1 MATDYYGVL
10 GLTPGASDNDIK
22 RAYRKLARDLHPDVN
37 PDPGA
42 KERFQEVN
50 RAYQALT
57 DPEKRRIVDLGG
69 APFDAGAAAGAGS
82 PFTTGFGGLGDI
94 MDAFFG
100 GGAGTRGARR
110 RAQGGGTSTRGPRSR
125 VRAGGDAL
133 IRVELDLDETA
144 FGTTKE
150 ITVDTAVLCTTCTG
164 AGTAPGT
171 HATTCTTCAGRGEV
185 QSVQRSFLGQVVS
198 TRTCPSCGGTGQIIP
213 EPCPQCGGDG
223 RVRARRT
230 IPVKVP
236 AGVEDGMRIRLTGH
250 GEVGSGGGPA
260 GDLYVEIHE
269 RPHPVFPRD
278 GEDLHCR
285 VTLPMTSAALGTT
298 LNLETL
304 DGETDL
310 DIKPGTQ
317 SGSVLTLRGQGAPR
331 LRATGRGSLV
341 VHVEVQTPTRLDPEQ
356 EKLLRELAAL
366 RGEDRPESH
375 HEAQGGLFSRVRD
388 AFNGR

>member
-10 GLTPGASDNDIK
+10 GLAHGASDSDIK
-22 RAYRKLARDLHPDVN
+22 RAYRRMARDLHPDVN
-37 PDPGA
+37 PEPGA
-42 KERFQEVN
+42 KERFQEVT
-50 RAYQALT
+50 RAYEALT

-69 APFDAGAAAGAGS
+69 DPFDAGAGSAGNPFAG
-82 PFTTGFGGLGDI
+82 GFGGLGDI

-100 GGAGTRGARR
+100 GATA
-110 RAQGGGTSTRGPRSR
+110 RGPRSR
-125 VRAGGDAL
+125 VRAGRDAL
-133 IRVELDLDETA
+133 IPIELELDETV
-144 FGTTKE
+144 FGTTKD
-150 ITVDTAVLCTTCTG
+150 ITVDTAILCSTCSG

-171 HATTCTTCAGRGEV
+171 HPVTCATCSGRGEV
-185 QSVQRSFLGQVVS
+185 QSVQRGLLGQVVS
-198 TRTCPSCGGTGQIIP
+198 SRTCPTCAGTGQVIP

-223 RVRARRT
+223 RVRSRRT
-230 IPVKVP
+230 IPVKIP

-250 GEVGSGGGPA
+250 GEVGPGGGPA

-269 RPHPVFPRD
+269 RPHEVFTRD

-285 VTLPMTSAALGTT
+285 VTLPMTAAALGTT
-298 LNLETL
+298 LTLKTL

-317 SGSVLTLRGQGAPR
+317 AGSVLTLRAQGAPR
-331 LRATGRGSLV
+331 LRATGRGNLL

-366 RGEDRPESH
+366 RGEDQPESH
-375 HEAQGGLFSRVRD
+375 REAQGGLFSRVRD

>member
-10 GLTPGASDNDIK
+10 GLAQGATDSEIK
-22 RAYRKLARDLHPDVN
+22 KAYRRLARDLHPDVN
-37 PDPGA
+37 PDPEA
-42 KERFQEVN
+42 KERFQEVT
-50 RAYQALT
+50 RAYEALT

-69 APFDAGAAAGAGS
+69 DPFDSGAGGGGG
-82 PFTTGFGGLGDI
+82 FGQAGFGGLGDI

-100 GGAGTRGARR
+100 GASA
-110 RAQGGGTSTRGPRSR
+110 RGPRSR
-125 VRAGGDAL
+125 TRAGRDAL
-133 IRVELDLDETA
+133 IPVELELDETV

-150 ITVDTAVLCTTCTG
+150 ITVDTAVLCDTCAG

-171 HATTCTTCAGRGEV
+171 HPVTCATCSGRGEV
-185 QSVQRSFLGQVVS
+185 QSVQRGFLGQVVTS
-198 TRTCPSCGGTGQIIP
+198 RPCPTCSATGQVIP
-213 EPCPQCGGDG
+213 DPCPKCAGDG

-230 IPVKVP
+230 ISVKVP

-250 GEVGSGGGPA
+250 GEVGPGGGPA
-260 GDLYVEIHE
+260 GDLYVEVHE
-269 RPHPVFPRD
+269 QPHPVFTRD

-298 LNLETL
+298 LNLKTL
-304 DGETDL
+304 DGEEDL

-317 SGSVLTLRGQGAPR
+317 SGSVLTLRAHGAPR
-331 LRATGRGSLV
+331 LRATGRGNLV
-341 VHVEVQTPTRLDPEQ
+341 VHVEVATPTKLDAEQ

-366 RGEDRPESH
+366 RGEDQPESH
-375 HEAQGGLFSRVRD
+375 HAAQGGLFSRVRD

>member
-1 MATDYYGVL
+1 MATDYYAVL
-10 GLTPGASDNDIK
+10 GLAHGATDSEIK
-22 RAYRKLARDLHPDVN
+22 RAYRRLARDLHPDVN

-57 DPEKRRIVDLGG
+57 DPDKRRIVDLGG
-69 APFDAGAAAGAGS
+69 DPFDTAGAGTGGS
-82 PFTTGFGGLGDI
+82 PFGAGFGGLGDI

-100 GGAGTRGARR
+100 GGAT
-110 RAQGGGTSTRGPRSR
+110 TRGPRSR

-133 IRVELDLDETA
+133 IRVELDLDETV
-144 FGTTKE
+144 FGTTKD
-150 ITVDTAVLCTTCTG
+150 ITVDTAILCSTCSG

-171 HATTCTTCAGRGEV
+171 HPATCTTCAGRGEV

-198 TRTCPSCGGTGQIIP
+198 TRTCPTCAGTGQVIP

-230 IPVKVP
+230 ISVKVP

-250 GEVGSGGGPA
+250 GEVGPGGGPA

-269 RPHPVFPRD
+269 RPHPVFTRD

-304 DGETDL
+304 DGEAEL

-317 SGSVLTLRGQGAPR
+317 AGSVLTLRGQGAPR
-331 LRATGRGSLV
+331 LRSTGRGNLM
-341 VHVEVQTPTRLDPEQ
+341 VHVEVVTPTKLDAEQ
-356 EKLLRELAAL
+356 EKLLRELATL
-366 RGEDRPESH
+366 RGEDTTGSSRDTQQS
-375 HEAQGGLFSRVRD
+375 LFSRVRD
-388 AFNGR
+388 AWNGR

>member
-1 MATDYYGVL
+1 LPTDYYAVL
-10 GLTPGASDNDIK
+10 GLARGASDSEIK
-22 RAYRKLARDLHPDVN
+22 RAYRRLARDLHPDVN

-57 DPEKRRIVDLGG
+57 DPDKRRIVDLGG
-69 APFDAGAAAGAGS
+69 DPFDTAGAGMGGS
-82 PFTTGFGGLGDI
+82 PFGGAGFGGLGDI

-100 GGAGTRGARR
+100 GGTA
-110 RAQGGGTSTRGPRSR
+110 TRGPRSR

-133 IRVELDLDETA
+133 IRVELDLDETV
-144 FGTTKE
+144 FGTTTD
-150 ITVDTAVLCTTCTG
+150 ITVDTAVLCTACSG

-171 HATTCTTCAGRGEV
+171 HPATCSTCAGRGEV

-198 TRTCPSCGGTGQIIP
+198 SRTCPSCAGTGQIIP

-250 GEVGSGGGPA
+250 GEVGPGGGPA

-269 RPHPVFPRD
+269 RPHAVFTRD

-298 LNLETL
+298 LSLKTL
-304 DGETDL
+304 DGEEDL

-317 SGSVLTLRGQGAPR
+317 SGSVLTLRAKGAPR
-331 LRATGRGSLV
+331 LRGTGRGNLM
-341 VHVEVQTPTRLDPEQ
+341 VHVDVQTPSRLDERQQ
-356 EKLLRELAAL
+356 ELLRELAAL
-366 RGEDRPESH
+366 RGEELPDGSGAP
-375 HEAQGGLFSRVRD
+375 QGGLFSRVRD

>member
-1 MATDYYGVL
+1 LPTDYYAVL
-10 GLTPGASDNDIK
+10 GLARGATDSEIK
-22 RAYRKLARDLHPDVN
+22 RAYRRLARDLHPDVN
-37 PDPGA
+37 PEPEA

-50 RAYQALT
+50 RAYEALT
-57 DPEKRRIVDLGG
+57 DPDKRRIVDLGG
-69 APFDAGAAAGAGS
+69 DPFDTGGGGGGGGNPFGA
-82 PFTTGFGGLGDI
+82 GFGGLGDI

-100 GGAGTRGARR
+100 GGTA
-110 RAQGGGTSTRGPRSR
+110 TRGPRSR

-133 IRVELDLDETA
+133 LRLDLDLDETV
-144 FGTTKE
+144 FGTTEE
-150 ITVDTAVLCTTCTG
+150 ITVDTAVLCTTCSG
-164 AGTAPGT
+164 GGTAPGT
-171 HATTCTTCAGRGEV
+171 HPATCTTCAGRGEV

-198 TRTCPSCGGTGQIIP
+198 TRTCPTCTGTGQVIP

-250 GEVGSGGGPA
+250 GEVGPGGGPA

-269 RPHPVFPRD
+269 RPHPVFTRD

-304 DGETDL
+304 DGEHEL

-331 LRATGRGSLV
+331 LRATGRGNLM
-341 VHVEVQTPTRLDPEQ
+341 VHVEVLTPTKLDPEQ
-356 EKLLRELAAL
+356 EKLLRELSAL
-366 RGEDRPESH
+366 RGEDRPQAERG
-375 HEAQGGLFSRVRD
+375 EGQGGLFSRIRD
-388 AFNGR
+388 AWNAG

>member
-1 MATDYYGVL
+1 MATDYYAVL
-10 GLTPGASDNDIK
+10 GLARGATDSEIK
-22 RAYRKLARDLHPDVN
+22 RAYRRLARDLHPDVN
-37 PDPGA
+37 PDPEA

-69 APFDAGAAAGAGS
+69 DPFDTGGGGAGANPFGA
-82 PFTTGFGGLGDI
+82 GFGGLGDI

-100 GGAGTRGARR
+100 GGT
-110 RAQGGGTSTRGPRSR
+110 TTRGPRSR

-133 IRVELDLDETA
+133 LRLDLDLDETV

-150 ITVDTAVLCTTCTG
+150 ITVDTAVLCTTCSG

-171 HATTCTTCAGRGEV
+171 HPATCSTCAGRGEV

-198 TRTCPSCGGTGQIIP
+198 TRTCPTCTGTGQVIP
-213 EPCPQCGGDG
+213 EPCPECGGDG

-250 GEVGSGGGPA
+250 GEVGPGGGPS
-260 GDLYVEIHE
+260 GGLYVEIHE
-269 RPHPVFPRD
+269 RPHSVFTRD
-278 GEDLHCR
+278 GEDLPCR

-298 LNLETL
+298 LSLKTL

-317 SGSVLTLRGQGAPR
+317 SGSVLTLRAQGAPR
-331 LRATGRGSLV
+331 LRANGRGNLL
-341 VHVEVQTPTRLDPEQ
+341 VHVEVKTPTKLDPEQ
-356 EKLLRELAAL
+356 EKLLRELAVL
-366 RGEDRPESH
+366 RGEDSAGSTRENQQSF
-375 HEAQGGLFSRVRD
+375 FSRVRD
-388 AFNGR
+388 AWNGH

>member
-10 GLTPGASDNDIK
+10 GLTRGASDTEIK
-22 RAYRKLARDLHPDVN
+22 RAYRRLARDLHPDVN
-37 PDPGA
+37 PDPEA
-42 KERFQEVN
+42 KERFQEVA

-69 APFDAGAAAGAGS
+69 DPFDTSGGAAGS
-82 PFTTGFGGLGDI
+82 PFSTAGFGGLGDI

-100 GGAGTRGARR
+100 GGA
-110 RAQGGGTSTRGPRSR
+110 TSRGPRSR

-133 IRVELDLDETA
+133 IRIELDLDETV

-150 ITVDTAVLCTTCTG
+150 ITVDTAVLCSTCTG

-171 HATTCTTCAGRGEV
+171 HPAACGTCGGRGEV

-198 TRTCPSCGGTGQIIP
+198 TRTCPTCAGTGQVIP

-250 GEVGSGGGPA
+250 GEVGPGGGPA
-260 GDLYVEIHE
+260 GDLYVEISE
-269 RPHPVFPRD
+269 RPHPVFTRD

-285 VTLPMTSAALGTT
+285 VTLPMTAAALGTT
-298 LNLETL
+298 LTLQTL
-304 DGETDL
+304 DGQEEV
-310 DIKPGTQ
+310 DIRPGTQ
-317 SGSVLTLRGQGAPR
+317 SGSVLTLRGRGAPR
-331 LRATGRGSLV
+331 LRATGRGNLI
-341 VHVEVQTPTRLDPEQ
+341 VHVEVETPTRLDAEQ

-366 RGEDRPESH
+366 RGEDRPGTASEG
-375 HEAQGGLFSRVRD
+375 QGGLFSRVRD
-388 AFNGR
+388 VFK